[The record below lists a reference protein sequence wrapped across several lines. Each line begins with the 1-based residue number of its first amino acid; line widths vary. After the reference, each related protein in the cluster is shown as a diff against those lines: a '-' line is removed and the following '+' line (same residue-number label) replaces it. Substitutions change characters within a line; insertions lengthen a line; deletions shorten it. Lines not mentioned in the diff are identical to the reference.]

1 MLLPTVQFLPTRLQ
15 RAGKA
20 LRIALLLLPA
30 IPAFSQSHPFLR
42 FKMAFAGDIM
52 GHSPQIT
59 AATIEKDKVFDYS
72 PCFQFVAPILQSA
85 NLAVGNLEVTLPGK
99 PPYTG
104 YPTFRSPD
112 ALATALRD
120 AGFDLLVTSNNHS
133 NDAGLNGVLNT
144 IKTVQAL
151 GLYQTGTFRDS
162 LSRDTLYPLLVA
174 QDGFRLAFLNYTYGT
189 NGIPTTKPAI
199 VNLIEEKT
207 IHADIQ
213 KAKKMYPDFI
223 IAVMHW
229 GNEYQ
234 LDESQAQ
241 RELAKKM
248 LEWGVDMVIG
258 AHPHVVQP
266 IKHIAYIDSLGK
278 LREGSVAFSLG
289 NFISNQRQP
298 NTDIGLIVE
307 ATIEKNIIDN
317 STRLIQFQ
325 YIPVFRY
332 IHTDEKGK
340 IQYYALPVSAFETEN
355 ATLPLKI
362 PAATLQH
369 LRQTATSLRKHLNRF
384 NASENMISL
393 EMLAPPAASEPAKPE
408 KQP

>member
-1 MLLPTVQFLPTRLQ
+1 MLLPAIQFLPIRFQSVRKT
-15 RAGKA
+15 
-20 LRIALLLLPA
+20 LRIAFLLLPA
-30 IPAFSQSHPFLR
+30 IPVFSQSHPFLR

-104 YPTFRSPD
+104 YPTFRSPN

-144 IKTVQAL
+144 IKTIQQL

-162 LSRDTLYPLLVA
+162 LSRDTLYPLLVD

-207 IHADIQ
+207 IQADIR
-213 KAKKMYPDFI
+213 KAQKMYPDFI

-241 RELAKKM
+241 RDLAKKM
-248 LEWGVDMVIG
+248 MEWGVDMVIG

-266 IKHIAYIDSLGK
+266 IKNIAYLDSLGN
-278 LREGSVAFSLG
+278 LREGTAAFSLG

-340 IQYYALPVSAFETEN
+340 IQYYALPVSAFEAEN

-362 PAATLQH
+362 PAVTLQH

-384 NASENMISL
+384 NASENVISL
-393 EMLAPPAASEPAKPE
+393 EMLAPTASEPIKPE

>member
-1 MLLPTVQFLPTRLQ
+1 
-15 RAGKA
+15 
-20 LRIALLLLPA
+20 
-30 IPAFSQSHPFLR
+30 
-42 FKMAFAGDIM
+42 
-52 GHSPQIT
+52 
-59 AATIEKDKVFDYS
+59 
-72 PCFQFVAPILQSA
+72 
-85 NLAVGNLEVTLPGK
+85 
-99 PPYTG
+99 
-104 YPTFRSPD
+104 
-112 ALATALRD
+112 
-120 AGFDLLVTSNNHS
+120 
-133 NDAGLNGVLNT
+133 
-144 IKTVQAL
+144 
-151 GLYQTGTFRDS
+151 
-162 LSRDTLYPLLVA
+162 
-174 QDGFRLAFLNYTYGT
+174 
-189 NGIPTTKPAI
+189 
-199 VNLIEEKT
+199 
-207 IHADIQ
+207 
-213 KAKKMYPDFI
+213 
-223 IAVMHW
+223 
-229 GNEYQ
+229 
-234 LDESQAQ
+234 
-241 RELAKKM
+241 M

>member
-1 MLLPTVQFLPTRLQ
+1 MPDTRLLPVHYKYAVRI
-15 RAGKA
+15 
-20 LRIALLLLPA
+20 LRIAFLLLPA
-30 IPAFSQSHPFLR
+30 THAFSQTHPFLR
-42 FKMAFAGDIM
+42 FKIAFAGDIM

-85 NLAVGNLEVTLPGK
+85 DLAVGNLEVTLPGK

-104 YPTFRSPD
+104 YPTFRSPN
-112 ALATALRD
+112 ALAGALRD

-144 IKTVQAL
+144 IKTIQQL
-151 GLYQTGTFRDS
+151 GLYQTGTFPDSVSRDS
-162 LSRDTLYPLLVA
+162 LYPLLIT

-199 VNLIEEKT
+199 VNLMEEKT

-241 RELAKKM
+241 RDLAKKM

-266 IKHIAYIDSLGK
+266 IKNIAYLDSMGN
-278 LREGSVAFSLG
+278 LREGTTAFSLG

-307 ATIEKNIIDN
+307 ATLEKNIIDN
-317 STRLIQFQ
+317 STRLLQFQ

-362 PAATLQH
+362 PTATLQH
-369 LRQTATSLRKHLNRF
+369 LRQSAIKLRKHLDRF
-384 NASENMISL
+384 NASENIISL
-393 EMLAPPAASEPAKPE
+393 EMIAPAAGEPIKPE
-408 KQP
+408 K